1 MQRNNWKSNCYCEFL
16 FVTVVK
22 TIIMDI
28 YFASDNAILRMIG
41 EKVQQR
47 RTSARLTQKQV
58 AERANVALSAISN
71 IENGKNVAL
80 ATLISILRTL
90 DALTLIEPF
99 YREEPISPN
108 AIARYAKK
116 NPRVKRVRKM
126 NTDQKPESEW

>member
-1 MQRNNWKSNCYCEFL
+1 
-16 FVTVVK
+16 
-22 TIIMDI
+22 MDI